1 MESVAKMQSSAT
13 CQASQFGDWAKED
26 KLLEASVFGFRGW
39 QGNPNLIFGDG
50 EIRLR
55 PQMEVWFCAIAG
67 TYAARHH
74 ALVGTGGV
82 SEQIRMERTTMT
94 MVSAL
99 HCYALPR
106 HALI

>member
-1 MESVAKMQSSAT
+1 LWHELPLILTSYTVW
-13 CQASQFGDWAKED
+13 GLAKED

-39 QGNPNLIFGDG
+39 QVNPNLIFGDG

-74 ALVGTGGV
+74 ALIGTGE
-82 SEQIRMERTTMT
+82 SKQN
-94 MVSAL
+94 
-99 HCYALPR
+99 
-106 HALI
+106 

>member
-1 MESVAKMQSSAT
+1 MEIVTEMQSSAT

-39 QGNPNLIFGDG
+39 QVNPNLIFGDG

-67 TYAARHH
+67 TDAARHN
-74 ALVGTGGV
+74 ALMGTGE
-82 SEQIRMERTTMT
+82 SEQN
-94 MVSAL
+94 
-99 HCYALPR
+99 
-106 HALI
+106 